1 MRQPQE
7 AEPGAEA
14 ESGPGAGSGGGPAA
28 GPDAGSPPL
37 SPPFPPSPPASSS
50 PSTPPAPLVAALGEL
65 RDRTGLSLAALAAR
79 TPYSKSAWHR
89 YLTGAKH
96 PPRSAVEALA
106 RLAGADP
113 APALALWATAA
124 EPRPAPAGPPAKD
137 GPRLPRLPLLPV
149 VTLLT
154 TVAAVAAVA
163 ALPTEALRGATPGTK
178 GTAPAA
184 TAATATPTAAAAR
197 RCRPGSSCQ
206 GGLPGASA
214 CAGDAQTKSVV
225 SEASYTVRLR
235 WSPSCGTA
243 WSQVR
248 VRGAVAREVSVR
260 TDEDTLSATYSADDM
275 RDDTSP
281 MLAVRSPRGVEA
293 CAEVNGEVAC
303 TGLGDG
309 PDGGP

>member
-1 MRQPQE
+1 MRQPQG
-7 AEPGAEA
+7 AEPGAGAGAGA
-14 ESGPGAGSGGGPAA
+14 ESEPGTTT
-28 GPDAGSPPL
+28 GPDAGP
-37 SPPFPPSPPASSS
+37 PPSPSASSPPPASSR
-50 PSTPPAPLVAALGEL
+50 PLVATLGEL

-113 APALALWATAA
+113 APALALWDTAA
-124 EPRPAPAGPPAKD
+124 EPPLAPAGPPVK
-137 GPRLPRLPLLPV
+137 GGGRLPLLPV
-149 VTLLT
+149 LTLLT
-154 TVAAVAAVA
+154 TIAAVAVA
-163 ALPTEALRGATPGTK
+163 ATVPAGSFGGAAPGDRAAATTASTSPGARAAAPATPV
-178 GTAPAA
+178 
-184 TAATATPTAAAAR
+184 TPAAAAR
-197 RCRPGSSCQ
+197 RCRPGSCQ
-206 GGLPGASA
+206 GGLPGASV
-214 CAGDAQTKSVV
+214 CAGDAQTESAV

-260 TDEDTLSATYSADDM
+260 TDQDTLSATYSADDT

-281 MLAVRSPRGVEA
+281 MLTVRSPRGVEA
-293 CAEVNGEVAC
+293 CAEVDGEVAC

>member
-1 MRQPQE
+1 MRQPQG
-7 AEPGAEA
+7 AEPGAGAAAGAGA
-14 ESGPGAGSGGGPAA
+14 ESEPGTTTGPVA
-28 GPDAGSPPL
+28 GP
-37 SPPFPPSPPASSS
+37 PPSPSASSPPPASSR
-50 PSTPPAPLVAALGEL
+50 PLVAALGEL

-113 APALALWATAA
+113 APALALWDTAA
-124 EPRPAPAGPPAKD
+124 EPPLAPAGPPVK
-137 GPRLPRLPLLPV
+137 GGGRLPLLPAL
-149 VTLLT
+149 TLLT
-154 TVAAVAAVA
+154 TIAAVAVA
-163 ALPTEALRGATPGTK
+163 ATVPTGSFRGAAPGDKAVVTTASPSPGTK
-178 GTAPAA
+178 AAAPA
-184 TAATATPTAAAAR
+184 TPVTPAAAAR
-197 RCRPGSSCQ
+197 RCRPGSCQ
-206 GGLPGASA
+206 GGLPGASV
-214 CAGDAQTKSVV
+214 CAGDAQTKSAV

-260 TDEDTLSATYSADDM
+260 TDQDTLSATYSADDT

-309 PDGGP
+309 PDGNP